1 MLIPVLL
8 LFAKT
13 SFLFLFIAES
23 IKILVRPCAGFP
35 TAYIFFSRLRPC
47 VVNGHMIRGVC
58 RRTDRNLGSR
68 CDSMEAPGLYMYIK
82 INKDVCFTD
91 SSPEAGPS
99 NVNEDQKQ
107 RKREE
112 KAVLQDLL
120 SDLPEDEEDYL
131 DLTLTEETEFLKEYK
146 ALVDSVGDP

>member
-1 MLIPVLL
+1 
-8 LFAKT
+8 
-13 SFLFLFIAES
+13 
-23 IKILVRPCAGFP
+23 
-35 TAYIFFSRLRPC
+35 
-47 VVNGHMIRGVC
+47 
-58 RRTDRNLGSR
+58 
-68 CDSMEAPGLYMYIK
+68 MEAPGLYMYIE

-131 DLTLTEETEFLKEYK
+131 DLTCMLLENLQWSYK
-146 ALVDSVGDP
+146 NFNRFCYKKK